1 MGKYIGRKL
10 LQFLIIMVITSV
22 IIFIMVRL
30 SKSDPLTAIV
40 GGKQTTAETLEQLK
54 IKFGLDKSFVQQY
67 FSWIGGLFRGELG
80 MSFKYQMSI
89 NELFADRFPITIGL
103 VLLSTIIALVIAI
116 PSGVLAAVKKNRAA
130 DRIIS
135 IISVFLAGCPPFFM
149 SLLFILFIARY
160 LPSYQFTGGYSNFRE
175 YFLRILAPSI
185 ALAFTMIALACRIT
199 RASMIEQL
207 NAQYTQTAV
216 SKGVTDRQLV
226 WGHNFRNAVIPVLS
240 VVSVQIGGMIAG
252 SVLVENVF
260 SLSGLGTLL
269 IDSIKTSDYVV
280 VQDITMLMVLIF
292 MVISTLVDILYA
304 LIDPRIRAN

>member
-1 MGKYIGRKL
+1 MGKYIGKKL
-10 LQFLIIMVITSV
+10 IQFIIIMIVASI

-30 SKSDPLTAIV
+30 SKTDPLTAIV

-54 IKFGLDKSFVQQY
+54 IKFGLDKSFIQQY
-67 FSWIGGLFRGELG
+67 FSWIGGLFQGQLG

-103 VLLSTIIALVIAI
+103 VLLSTVIALIIAI
-116 PSGVLAAVKKNRAA
+116 PCGVLAAVKKNSAV

-135 IISVFLAGCPPFFM
+135 VISVFLAGCPPFFM
-149 SLLFILFIARY
+149 SLLLILFFANYI
-160 LPSYQFTGGYSNFRE
+160 PSYQFTGGYTNFSE
-175 YFLRILAPSI
+175 YFLRILVPSI
-185 ALAFTMIALACRIT
+185 ALAFTMIALASRIT

-216 SKGVTDRQLV
+216 AKGVSERQMV

-240 VVSVQIGGMIAG
+240 VVSVQVGGMIAG

-269 IDSIKTSDYVV
+269 IDSIKASDYVV
-280 VQDITMLMVLIF
+280 VQDITMFMVLIF

-304 LIDPRIRAN
+304 VIDPRIKAN

>member
-10 LQFLIIMVITSV
+10 IQFLIIMFITSV

-30 SKSDPLTAIV
+30 SKADPLAAII
-40 GGKQTTAETLEQLK
+40 GGKQTTQETIAQLK
-54 IKFGLDKSFVQQY
+54 IKFGLDKSFVEQY
-67 FSWIGGLFRGELG
+67 FAWIGGLFQGQLG

-103 VLLSTIIALVIAI
+103 VLLSTIITLIIAI
-116 PSGVLAAVKKNRAA
+116 PCGVLAAVKKNRAV

-149 SLLFILFIARY
+149 SLLLILFFARHV
-160 LPSYQFTGGYSNFRE
+160 PAYQFTGGYTNFHE
-175 YFLRILAPSI
+175 YFLRILVPAV
-185 ALAFTMIALACRIT
+185 ALAFSMIALASRIT

-207 NAQYTQTAV
+207 NAQYTQTAIA
-216 SKGVTDRQLV
+216 KGVSERQMV

-240 VVSVQIGGMIAG
+240 VVSVQVGGMIAG

-269 IDSIKTSDYVV
+269 IDSIKASDYVV
-280 VQDITMLMVLIF
+280 VQDITMFMVLVF
-292 MVISTLVDILYA
+292 MIISTLVDILYA

>member
-1 MGKYIGRKL
+1 MGKYIARKL
-10 LQFLIIMVITSV
+10 IQFIIIMIITSI

-30 SKSDPLTAIV
+30 SKTDPLTAIV
-40 GGKQTTAETLEQLK
+40 GGKQTSVETMEQLK
-54 IKFGLDKSFVQQY
+54 IKFGLDKSFVEQY
-67 FSWIGGLFRGELG
+67 FAWIGGLFQGELG
-80 MSFKYQMSI
+80 MSFKYQVSI

-103 VLLSTIIALVIAI
+103 VILSTLIALVIAI
-116 PSGVLAAVKKNRAA
+116 PFGVLAAVKKNTAV

-135 IISVFLAGCPPFFM
+135 VISVFLAGCPPFFM
-149 SLLFILFIARY
+149 SLLMILFFARY
-160 LPSYQFTGGYSNFRE
+160 VPSYQFTGGYNNFSE
-175 YFLRILAPSI
+175 YFMRILVPSV
-185 ALAFTMIALACRIT
+185 ALAFTMIALASRIT

-216 SKGVTDRQLV
+216 AKGVSEPQLV

-269 IDSIKTSDYVV
+269 IDSIKASDYVV

-292 MVISTLVDILYA
+292 MVISTVVDILYA
-304 LIDPRIRAN
+304 VIDPRIRAN

>member
-10 LQFLIIMVITSV
+10 LQFIIIMFIASV

-30 SKSDPLTAIV
+30 SNADPLTAIV
-40 GGKQTTAETLEQLK
+40 GGKQTTAETLAQLK
-54 IKFGLDKSFVQQY
+54 EKFGLDKSFIEQY
-67 FSWIGGLFRGELG
+67 FSWIGGLFQGQLG
-80 MSFKYQMSI
+80 MSFKYQISI

-103 VLLSTIIALVIAI
+103 VLLSTTIALIIAV
-116 PSGVLAAVKKNRAA
+116 PCGVLAAVRKNSAV

-135 IISVFLAGCPPFFM
+135 IISVFLAGCPSFFL
-149 SLLFILFIARY
+149 SLLMILFFARY
-160 LPSYQFTGGYSNFRE
+160 MPSYQFTGGFNSFGE

-185 ALAFTMIALACRIT
+185 ALALTMIALANRIT

-207 NAQYTQTAV
+207 SAQYTQTAIA
-216 SKGVTDRQLV
+216 KGVSEPRLV
-226 WGHNFRNAVIPVLS
+226 WLHNFRNAVIPVLS
-240 VVSVQIGGMIAG
+240 VVSVQIGGLIAG

-280 VQDITMLMVLIF
+280 VQDITMFMVLIF

-304 LIDPRIRAN
+304 VIDPRIRAN